1 MLTPSYRSLAATTAR
16 LALAAALVAT
26 TATRATPADAQTAGN
41 SGLSRL
47 IDQATAA
54 SPMIHAAQHRVD
66 AARARVSP
74 AGLPPDP
81 MFMAGIQN
89 VALGREPASV
99 SEHGTTGPG
108 VPDPMT
114 MKMVGVEQTL
124 PYPGKLSLER
134 AAAVHDVESARA
146 SLDGA
151 RRQVARDVEDAYY
164 ELAFIDRADSIVARN
179 RDVLASLIGVTEV
192 RYGVGT
198 SGQQDVLKARV
209 EATRLA
215 ETATTLN
222 AQRRA
227 TLARLNAALSRPSDT
242 PIDRPEIPEA
252 IARAAVSTSPHD
264 IHFASSALGAPAA
277 DSPLPNVAALQEM
290 ALRENPELRA
300 QSATIAAEAARVEL
314 ARKAFLPDIDLTVE
328 YGHRAYGIPDMM
340 TATVSVPIP
349 IFKGRKQDAGVA
361 EANAQLAALE
371 SDRAQKQNEIR
382 ADVARLD
389 ADLEQSRTQL
399 ALYVKALLPE
409 ARATLASATA
419 NYQVSRVD
427 FLTVLDAQ
435 ATVFNYETE
444 YFRSLSDF
452 ARNLAELERVV
463 GQEVLP

>member
-1 MLTPSYRSLAATTAR
+1 MLIPSYSSWAVTAAR
-16 LALAAALVAT
+16 LTLVAAIAS
-26 TATRATPADAQTAGN
+26 TAARAAGAQTAAK
-41 SGLSRL
+41 SGLSNL
-47 IDQATAA
+47 LDQATAA
-54 SPMIHAAQHRVD
+54 SPMIQAAQHRVD

-89 VALGREPASV
+89 LALGQEPASV

-124 PYPGKLSLER
+124 PYPGKLSLNR
-134 AAAVHDVESARA
+134 AAARYDVESARA
-146 SLDGA
+146 SLDAA
-151 RRQVARDVEDAYY
+151 RLQVARDVEDAYY

-179 RDVLASLIGVTEV
+179 RDVLASLIGVTET

-198 SGQQDVLKARV
+198 SGQQDILKARL

-215 ETATTLN
+215 ETAATLN
-222 AQRRA
+222 AQRLA
-227 TLARLNAALSRPSDT
+227 ALARLNAVLDRPSDT
-242 PIDRPEIPEA
+242 PVDHPKIPEA
-252 IARAAVSTSPHD
+252 IARAAVSTAPQD
-264 IHFASSALGAPAA
+264 IHFASAALGAPAA
-277 DSPLPNVAALQEM
+277 DSPVPNVATLQAT
-290 ALRENPELRA
+290 ALRMNPELRA
-300 QSATIAAEAARVEL
+300 QSAAIAAEAARVEL
-314 ARKAFLPDIDLTVE
+314 AQKAFLPDFDLTVQ

-349 IFKGRKQDAGVA
+349 IFKGRKQNAGVA

-371 SDRAQKQNEIR
+371 SGRAQKQNEIR

-389 ADLEQSRTQL
+389 AELEQSRTQL

>member
-1 MLTPSYRSLAATTAR
+1 VLTISRWSALASRLLFVAAITTAATT
-16 LALAAALVAT
+16 
-26 TATRATPADAQTAGN
+26 RAGAQGGDN
-41 SGLSRL
+41 SVLSRL
-47 IDQATAA
+47 IAQAIGANPA
-54 SPMIHAAQHRVD
+54 IQAAQHRVD

-89 VALGREPASV
+89 VALGREPVTV

-108 VPDPMT
+108 LPDPMT

-124 PYPGKLSLER
+124 PYPGKLSLNR
-134 AAAVHDVESARA
+134 AAAMHDAESARA

-151 RRQVARDVEDAYY
+151 RLQVTRDVEDAYF
-164 ELAFIDRADSIVARN
+164 ELAFVDQADSIVARN
-179 RDVLASLIGVTEV
+179 RDVLASLIGVTEA

-209 EATRLA
+209 EAARLA
-215 ETATTLN
+215 ETATTLD
-222 AQRRA
+222 ARRRA
-227 TLARLNAALSRPSDT
+227 ALARLNATLDRSSNT
-242 PIDRPEIPEA
+242 PVDRPQIPDA
-252 IARAAVSTSPHD
+252 IARAAVSNSPQD
-264 IHFASSALGAPAA
+264 IHFASAALGAPAA
-277 DSPLPNVAALQEM
+277 DSPLPSLAALQDM
-290 ALRENPELRA
+290 ALRENPDLRA
-300 QSATIAAEAARVEL
+300 QNATIAAEAARVEL
-314 ARKAFLPDIDLTVE
+314 ARKAFLPDIDFTVQ
-328 YGHRAYGIPDMM
+328 YGHRANGIPDMM

-349 IFKGRKQDAGVA
+349 IFKIRKQDAGVV
-361 EANAQLAALE
+361 EADAQLVALE
-371 SDRAQKQNEIR
+371 SDRAQKQNEVL

-389 ADLEQSRTQL
+389 AALEQSRTQL

-452 ARNLAELERVV
+452 ARNLAELQRVV
-463 GQEVLP
+463 GREVLP